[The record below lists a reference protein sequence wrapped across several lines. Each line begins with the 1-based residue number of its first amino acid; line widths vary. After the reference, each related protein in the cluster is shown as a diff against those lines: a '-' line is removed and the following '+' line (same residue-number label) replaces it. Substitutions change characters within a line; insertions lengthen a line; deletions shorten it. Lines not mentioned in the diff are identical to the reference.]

1 MVGNEYKSLMRYKLL
16 SSIIDKMDDNEK
28 LVFLQMSMAS
38 ANHRETMTALQSLG
52 KQVDAS
58 KHSWLSDFGA
68 NVAGNAV
75 FDGAAWL
82 LSKVIKGF

>member
-1 MVGNEYKSLMRYKLL
+1 MSGNEYRSLMRYKLL
-16 SSIIDKMDDNEK
+16 SSIYEKMDDKEK
-28 LVFLQMSMAS
+28 LAFMQMSIAN
-38 ANHRETMTALQSLG
+38 ANHRETMNALQSLG

-75 FDGAAWL
+75 FDGAVWL
-82 LSKVIKGF
+82 LSKAIKGL